1 MFLLYKNS
9 SPPEKLVELAP
20 GGRHFK
26 PFNEEHLMTVTQS
39 NTKDSKKRLPGRPKK
54 TVKKSDMLMV
64 RMTPTERMLIESKSK
79 AAGLKPSEWC
89 RKAAKGAKVIP
100 RFSAEEVG
108 WFRALSGLSNNL
120 NQLTHLA
127 HVSGLFSLGIKCR
140 ALLVQIE
147 SLLTK
152 ISNHDR

>member
-1 MFLLYKNS
+1 
-9 SPPEKLVELAP
+9 
-20 GGRHFK
+20 
-26 PFNEEHLMTVTQS
+26 MTVTQS

-54 TVKKSDMLMV
+54 AVKKSDMLMV
-64 RMTPTERMLIESKSK
+64 RMTTTERLLIENKSK
-79 AAGLKPSEWC
+79 AAGMKPSEWC
-89 RKAAKGAKVIP
+89 RKAAKSAKVAA
-100 RFSAEEVG
+100 RFSTEEMG

-127 HVSGLFSLGIKCR
+127 HASGLFSLGIKCR